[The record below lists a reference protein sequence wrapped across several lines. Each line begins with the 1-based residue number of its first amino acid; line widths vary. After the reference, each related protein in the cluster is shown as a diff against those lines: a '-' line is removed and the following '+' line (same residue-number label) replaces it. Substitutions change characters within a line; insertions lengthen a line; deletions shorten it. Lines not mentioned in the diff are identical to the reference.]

1 VAARVVCANGH
12 PNDNVGEEM
21 RFCQQCGAPLE
32 VRCSSG
38 HVSPMGRRFCPSCG
52 ESLVPVDQ
60 YPPPQPGFA
69 QPMPTGG
76 PPTQPGFA
84 QPMPIGAPRRTVGRR
99 RGTII
104 LVIACVVVVLAAAAG
119 GAVIVLHK
127 NSGGS
132 KPGQDAL
139 TRTSSTARVSTTIQN
154 TTNSAPATTVPAS
167 TIPATTVPPPTTTTF
182 PANMVRVKTS
192 AVASNP
198 LSTEVAQ
205 TFSTYFGGI
214 NDRKW
219 AQAYSAYSPSYQQDV
234 TLQSFE
240 SVDATSSD
248 MDVSLMSID
257 EGTGGTLSVGVN
269 FTSHQAAANGPSGET
284 CTQWALTYML
294 VPSTSGTAL
303 DYLIQ
308 SAKGNDSACPA

>member
-1 VAARVVCANGH
+1 MAARVVCANGH

-32 VRCSSG
+32 VHCSNE

-52 ESLVPVDQ
+52 ESLVPVEQ
-60 YPPPQPGFA
+60 YPPPAPAPQPEHA
-69 QPMPTGG
+69 QPMPT
-76 PPTQPGFA
+76 
-84 QPMPIGAPRRTVGRR
+84 VGRPRAEEKR
-99 RGTII
+99 RGPMI

-119 GAVIVLHK
+119 GAVVVLHK
-127 NSGGS
+127 HSGGP
-132 KPGQDAL
+132 KPGNDAVS
-139 TRTSSTARVSTTIQN
+139 RTSSTAKVSTTLQN
-154 TTNSAPATTVPAS
+154 TTTSSPAATVPAS
-167 TIPATTVPPPTTTTF
+167 TIPTTTLPPPTTL
-182 PANMVRVKTS
+182 PANMVAVKTS

-198 LSTEVAQ
+198 LSTDVAQ

-219 AQAYSAYSPSYQQDV
+219 AQAYSAYGPSYQQDV

-248 MDVSLMSID
+248 MDVAVMSID
-257 EGTGGTLSVGVN
+257 EGAGGTLSVGVD

-284 CTQWALTYML
+284 CTQWSLTYML
-294 VPSTSGTAL
+294 VPSAGGGAL

>member
-1 VAARVVCANGH
+1 
-12 PNDNVGEEM
+12 M
-21 RFCQQCGAPLE
+21 L
-32 VRCSSG
+32 
-38 HVSPMGRRFCPSCG
+38 
-52 ESLVPVDQ
+52 
-60 YPPPQPGFA
+60 
-69 QPMPTGG
+69 
-76 PPTQPGFA
+76 
-84 QPMPIGAPRRTVGRR
+84 
-99 RGTII
+99 

-132 KPGQDAL
+132 KAGNDAL
-139 TRTSSTARVSTTIQN
+139 SRTSSTARASTTIQN
-154 TTNSAPATTVPAS
+154 TTTSSPATTVPVSTIPAS
-167 TIPATTVPPPTTTTF
+167 TIPATTVPPPPPTTL
-182 PANMVRVKTS
+182 PANMVAVKTS

-198 LSTEVAQ
+198 LSTDVAQ

-248 MDVSLMSID
+248 MNVSIISLD
-257 EGTGGTLSVGVN
+257 EGTGGTLSVGVD
-269 FTSHQAAANGPSGET
+269 FTSHQAAASGPSGET
-284 CTQWALTYML
+284 CTQWSLTYML
-294 VPSTSGTAL
+294 VPAAETGAL
-303 DYLIQ
+303 DYLIE